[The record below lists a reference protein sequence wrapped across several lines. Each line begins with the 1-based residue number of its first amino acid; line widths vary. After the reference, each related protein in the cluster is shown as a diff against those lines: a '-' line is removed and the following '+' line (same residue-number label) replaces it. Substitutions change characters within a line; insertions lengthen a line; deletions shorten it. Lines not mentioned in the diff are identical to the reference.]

1 MMRVQASTQLLC
13 ALLLAAACQQEPGDS
28 AAPSAAIDSDGDSIL
43 DCQEGGSWDDAD
55 GDGNPNHLDLDA
67 DSDGIADADE
77 AGDQGPWSWPIDS
90 DNDQLPDFLDTD
102 SDDNGL
108 PDQDEGRPLDGHPR
122 DSDGDGADDYRDPDN
137 DDDGIADIDELGADP
152 QDPPD
157 TDGDGQDDHLDA
169 DSDDDAIADLWEG
182 GAGDF
187 APIPVDSD
195 GDGRPD
201 FQDDDSDDDGLS
213 DLEEGGVEEEGA
225 EPRDTDGDGSY
236 DFRDSDS
243 DDDGLA
249 DAEELALGT
258 DPLAA
263 DTDGDG
269 QGDRAEAELGSDPL
283 DSDSRYEGIYI
294 VIPARRDV
302 TRSIALQ
309 ASVSVA
315 DVVILL
321 DTTES
326 MEPTLE
332 ALVAEFGN
340 LVSELDQAIPNLA
353 FGYATFDD
361 YNYDTDQH
369 GTLGSGLD
377 KPFELRQQVT
387 TDSSLVQ
394 AALEDTR
401 NHFGE
406 DWPESTMEAL
416 YQGIA
421 GRGYDQD
428 CDGVYYGLQDVLPFL
443 ASKDDPFGGTAGQSC
458 DASTP
463 GGGQRGGFGFRDTAW
478 AFFVYATDA
487 ELRDPEVREK
497 DKWYEQ
503 VYPSPHGCPFDAC
516 ATDVVDALA
525 DLGGSLIGI
534 SVAGDSA
541 VAQMEDL
548 AERTGS
554 YADTDGDGET
564 DDPLVFTWLYENADL
579 RNTIVSA
586 VDDAADSLWFDQ
598 AELVLNG
605 DEQGFVI
612 DISPTVLKDLDWT
625 QGQAELNFDM
635 TLRGVVAAA
644 DEDQLFS
651 FTLQVY
657 GDQTVLLGSYEV
669 SVLVP
674 ARE

>member
-1 MMRVQASTQLLC
+1 MRVQASTLLLC
-13 ALLLAAACQQEPGDS
+13 ALLLAAACQQEPRDS
-28 AAPSAAIDSDGDSIL
+28 AAPSSAIDSDGDSIL
-43 DCQEGGSWDDAD
+43 DCQEGESWDDAD
-55 GDGNPNHLDLDA
+55 GDGTPNHLDLDA
-67 DSDGIADADE
+67 DDDGISDADE
-77 AGDQGPWSWPIDS
+77 AGDDDPMTWPVDS
-90 DNDQLPDFLDTD
+90 DSDHLPDFLDAD

-108 PDQDEGRPLDGHPR
+108 PDQDEARPLDGHPR
-122 DSDGDGADDYRDPDN
+122 DSDGDGWADYRDPDN
-137 DDDGIADIDELGADP
+137 DGDGIADADELGDDP
-152 QDPPD
+152 QDPLD
-157 TDGDGQDDHLDA
+157 TDGDGQDDHLDTESDGDA
-169 DSDDDAIADLWEG
+169 ITDFWEGGAVDFAPTPVDSDDDG
-182 GAGDF
+182 T
-187 APIPVDSD
+187 
-195 GDGRPD
+195 PD
-201 FQDDDSDDDGLS
+201 FQDEDSDDDGLS
-213 DLEEGGVEEEGA
+213 DLEEGGVEQEGA

-236 DFRDSDS
+236 DFRDADS

-269 QGDRAEAELGSDPL
+269 QGDRAETELGSDPL
-283 DSDSRYEGIYI
+283 DANSRYQGILI
-294 VIPARRDV
+294 VVPARRDV

-321 DTTES
+321 DTTQS
-326 MEPTLE
+326 MGPTLD
-332 ALVAEFGN
+332 ALVAEFGT

-353 FGYATFDD
+353 FGFATFDD
-361 YNYDTDQH
+361 YNYDTDQY

-394 AALEDTR
+394 AALDETR

-416 YQGIA
+416 YQGIKGA
-421 GRGYDQD
+421 GYDQD

-443 ASKDDPFGGTAGQSC
+443 ASKDDPFGGTAGESY

-478 AFFVYATDA
+478 AFLVYATDA
-487 ELRDPEVREK
+487 ELRDPEVQ
-497 DKWYEQ
+497 DKHSVQKYQ
-503 VYPSPHGCPFDAC
+503 SPHGCPVDAG
-516 ATDVVDALA
+516 ASYVVDALA

-534 SVAGDSA
+534 SVDGDSA
-541 VAQMEDL
+541 VPQMEDL

-554 YADTDGDGET
+554 YADLNGDGLA
-564 DDPLVFTWLYENADL
+564 DDPLVFTWEGKDADL
-579 RNTIVSA
+579 RSTIVSA
-586 VDDAADSLWFDQ
+586 VVDAADSLWFDQ
-598 AELVLNG
+598 AELVLSG

-612 DISPTVLKDLDWT
+612 DISPTVLKDLDWSE
-625 QGQAELNFDM
+625 GQAELSFDM

-644 DEDQLFS
+644 DEDQLFTM
-651 FTLQVY
+651 TLQVY
-657 GDQTVLLGSYEV
+657 GDQSVLLGSYEV
-669 SVLVP
+669 SVLVL